1 MYLLVIKSLGM
12 SLLVNQPTTHKHF
25 IHQSCTYHISEE
37 KTPCSLEPLRQMN
50 RLVSLWAMKKVWNI
64 CCPALGEL

>member
-25 IHQSCTYHISEE
+25 IHQSGQHIIF
-37 KTPCSLEPLRQMN
+37 LN
-50 RLVSLWAMKKVWNI
+50 KK
-64 CCPALGEL
+64 PHAEFQPS